1 MIGRNFFNRFN
12 LPTNKLFAII
22 FFGILIIGAVYFIGA
37 VSSGLNKPSD
47 NKLKLSPAKNSQSVN
62 KEFSFSLKDQ
72 KGEEVSK
79 LKFVLENVE
88 LRDQIVVK
96 GQRATAISGRD
107 FLVVNLKITNDFNK
121 NVQINTRDYL
131 RLSRNGDDKE
141 LLAPEIHND
150 PVEIQATSTKFTR
163 VAFAINESDK
173 NLKLRVGE
181 VDKDKTIIDLT
192 VK

>member
-1 MIGRNFFNRFN
+1 MISQVFNRFN
-12 LPTNKLFAII
+12 LPTNKLFTII
-22 FFGILIIGAVYFIGA
+22 FFGILFIGVVYFIGA
-37 VSSGLNKPSD
+37 VSSGLNKPSG
-47 NKLKLSPAKNSQSVN
+47 NKTELSPPKAIQSVS
-62 KEFSFSLKDQ
+62 KEFSFPLKDQ
-72 KGEEVSK
+72 KGEEISK
-79 LKFVLENVE
+79 LKYVLENVE

-96 GQRATAISGRD
+96 GQKATAILGRD

-131 RLSRNGDDKE
+131 RLSRNDNDKE

-173 NLKLRVGE
+173 KLKLRVGE
-181 VDKDKTIIDLT
+181 LDKDKTIIDLT